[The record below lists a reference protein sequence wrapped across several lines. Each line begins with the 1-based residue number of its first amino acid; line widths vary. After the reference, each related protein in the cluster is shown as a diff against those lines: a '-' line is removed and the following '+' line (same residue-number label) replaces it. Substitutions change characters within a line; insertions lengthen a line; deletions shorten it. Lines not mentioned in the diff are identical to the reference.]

1 MSDIINTQLLSVVVG
16 GLLATFGGLATN
28 TYLERLRQ
36 SRESRNLALAF
47 KGELTALIALI
58 EERRYVERFEQV
70 IEQIESTRQP
80 FYVPFRIRFRYD
92 RVYDANVDR
101 IGLLKPP
108 LAEQLPLF
116 YTRVN
121 SIMEDLV
128 SLGDGSYTQ
137 IDLDQ
142 LLRIYRFAHDML
154 KVSQTHGR
162 EIIAAIRTSYRLS
175 A

>member
-1 MSDIINTQLLSVVVG
+1 MNDLFNAQLVSVVVG
-16 GLLATFGGLATN
+16 GLLATFGGMATN
-28 TYLERLRQ
+28 TYLERMRLR
-36 SRESRNLALAF
+36 RDSRNLALAF

-70 IEQIESTRQP
+70 IQQIESTREP
-80 FYVPFRIRFRYD
+80 FYVPFRIRFKYD

-154 KVSQTHGR
+154 EASQAHGR
-162 EIIAAIRTSYRLS
+162 QIIAAIRKAYRL
-175 A
+175 AA